1 MSTADQIDKPAARG
15 AAIALGIIAVLALL
29 SCCGC
34 VTAPN
39 SNLSLNFNFFGSFS
53 RIVEAIGGT
62 NSKPTGASEGGGGNG
77 AHASLTP

>member
-1 MSTADQIDKPAARG
+1 VRTVLRE
-15 AAIALGIIAVLALL
+15 ALKWLVAAVLMLAVMLL
-29 SCCGC
+29 SPGC

-62 NSKPTGASEGGGGNG
+62 NSKPTGASEGGG
-77 AHASLTP
+77 ALTATVPLQP

>member
-1 MSTADQIDKPAARG
+1 MQTSTYR
-15 AAIALGIIAVLALL
+15 AIRHATMIVVALL
-29 SCCGC
+29 ACSGC

-62 NSKPTGASEGGGGNG
+62 NSKPTGASEGGG
-77 AHASLTP
+77 ALTATVPMTP